1 MSFNYSNVIDTQEA
15 SMKAGGVDWRKLIR
29 FSALAILILILAV
42 VWSNLIV
49 RAVNRSRDPRIR
61 SEQEFLDTFNEAMTE
76 HGISIRDD
84 GNPWAQVKPEGTYQQ
99 KQFSLVL
106 PNGDTGSVLLK
117 RQENRSTARLYELT
131 ISYDMT
137 SGPYMQQIT
146 DGILSV
152 FEPEFFTA
160 EPVYCYYAEEPY
172 YYSYEDI
179 RNSAIRCD
187 AAYEYHVFY
196 DQVTTSTHGTQLTFS
211 SAYDNEHIIKSL
223 NLYLYF

>member
-1 MSFNYSNVIDTQEA
+1 
-15 SMKAGGVDWRKLIR
+15 MKAGGVDWGKLIR
-29 FSALAILILILAV
+29 LSALVMLVLILAIA
-42 VWSNLIV
+42 WSSIII

-61 SEQEFLDTFNEAMTE
+61 SEQEFLDTFNQVMAE
-76 HGISIRDD
+76 HGISISDD
-84 GNPWAQVKPEGTYQQ
+84 GNPWTQVKPESLYHQ
-99 KQFSLVL
+99 KRFCLVL
-106 PNGDTGSVLLK
+106 PNGDMGSVLLK
-117 RQENRSTARLYELT
+117 RQENRSTSWIYELT
-131 ISYDMT
+131 IYYDMT
-137 SGPYMQQIT
+137 SGAYMQQIT

-172 YYSYEDI
+172 FYSYEDI

-187 AAYEYHVFY
+187 AAYECHVFY

-211 SAYDNEHIIKSL
+211 SAYDNEHIIKSI

>member
-1 MSFNYSNVIDTQEA
+1 
-15 SMKAGGVDWRKLIR
+15 MKAGGVDWGKLIR
-29 FSALAILILILAV
+29 LSALVMLILVLAIA
-42 VWSNLIV
+42 WSSIII

-61 SEQEFLDTFNEAMTE
+61 SEQEFLDTFNQVMAE
-76 HGISIRDD
+76 HGISISDD
-84 GNPWAQVKPEGTYQQ
+84 GNPWTQVKPESLYHQ
-99 KQFSLVL
+99 KRFCLVL

-117 RQENRSTARLYELT
+117 RQENRSSARLYELT
-131 ISYDMT
+131 IYYDMT
-137 SGPYMQQIT
+137 SGAYMQQIT

-187 AAYEYHVFY
+187 AAYECHVFY

-211 SAYDNEHIIKSL
+211 SAYDNEHIIKSI

>member
-1 MSFNYSNVIDTQEA
+1 
-15 SMKAGGVDWRKLIR
+15 MKAGGVDWRRLIR
-29 FSALAILILILAV
+29 LSALAILILILAV
-42 VWSNLIV
+42 AWVNITV

-61 SEQEFLDTFNEAMTE
+61 SEQEFLDTFNEAMAE
-76 HGISIRDD
+76 HGISIIDD
-84 GNPWAQVKPEGTYQQ
+84 GNPWTQVKPESAYQQ
-99 KQFSLVL
+99 KQLSLVL

-117 RQENRSTARLYELT
+117 RQENRSTARIYELT
-131 ISYDMT
+131 VSYDGM
-137 SGPYMQQIT
+137 SGAYMQQIT
-146 DGILSV
+146 DGLLSV

-179 RNSAIRCD
+179 RDSAMACD

-196 DQVTTSTHGTQLTFS
+196 DQVTTSTNGTQLSLS
-211 SAYDNEHIIKSL
+211 SSYENGCIIRKL

>member
-1 MSFNYSNVIDTQEA
+1 
-15 SMKAGGVDWRKLIR
+15 MKAGGVDWRRLIR
-29 FSALAILILILAV
+29 LSALAILILVLAV
-42 VWSNLIV
+42 AWVNITV

-61 SEQEFLDTFNEAMTE
+61 SEQEFLDTFNEAMAE
-76 HGISIRDD
+76 HGISISDE
-84 GNPWAQVKPEGTYQQ
+84 GNPWTQVKPESTYQQ

-117 RQENRSTARLYELT
+117 RQENRSAARIYELT
-131 ISYDMT
+131 VSYDMT
-137 SGPYMQQIT
+137 SSPYMQQIT

-179 RNSAIRCD
+179 RDSAMACD

>member
-1 MSFNYSNVIDTQEA
+1 
-15 SMKAGGVDWRKLIR
+15 MKAGGVDWRKLIR
-29 FSALAILILILAV
+29 LSALAILILILAV
-42 VWSNLIV
+42 VWGNLIV

-61 SEQEFLDTFNEAMTE
+61 SEQEFLDTFNEAMAE
-76 HGISIRDD
+76 HGISISDE
-84 GNPWAQVKPEGTYQQ
+84 GNPWTQVKPESTYQQ
-99 KQFSLVL
+99 KQFCLVL
-106 PNGDTGSVLLK
+106 PNSNTGSVLLK
-117 RQENRSTARLYELT
+117 RQENRSTARIYELT
-131 ISYDMT
+131 VSYDGM
-137 SGPYMQQIT
+137 SGAYMQQIT

-187 AAYEYHVFY
+187 AAYEYYAFY
-196 DQVTTSTHGTQLTFS
+196 DWVTTSTHGTQLTLS
-211 SAYDNEHIIKSL
+211 SSYENGCIIRKL

>member
-1 MSFNYSNVIDTQEA
+1 M
-15 SMKAGGVDWRKLIR
+15 R
-29 FSALAILILILAV
+29 
-42 VWSNLIV
+42 
-49 RAVNRSRDPRIR
+49 
-61 SEQEFLDTFNEAMTE
+61 
-76 HGISIRDD
+76 
-84 GNPWAQVKPEGTYQQ
+84 QQ
-99 KQFSLVL
+99 KQLCLVL
-106 PNGDTGSVLLK
+106 PNGNAGTVLLK
-117 RQENRSTARLYELT
+117 RQENRSAARLYELT
-131 ISYDMT
+131 ISYDGM
-137 SGPYMQQIT
+137 SGAYMQQIT

-187 AAYEYHVFY
+187 AAYEYYAFY
-196 DQVTTSTHGTQLTFS
+196 DWVTTGTHGTQLTFS

>member
-1 MSFNYSNVIDTQEA
+1 
-15 SMKAGGVDWRKLIR
+15 MKAGGVDWRRLI
-29 FSALAILILILAV
+29 SLSVLAILILILAV
-42 VWSNLIV
+42 AWVNITV

-61 SEQEFLDTFNEAMTE
+61 SEQEFLDTFNQVMTE
-76 HGISIRDD
+76 HGLSISDE
-84 GNPWAQVKPEGTYQQ
+84 GNPWTQVKPESAYQQ
-99 KQFSLVL
+99 KQLSLVL

-179 RNSAIRCD
+179 RDSAMACD
-187 AAYEYHVFY
+187 AAYEYHAFY
-196 DQVTTSTHGTQLTFS
+196 DWVTTGTHGTQLTLS
-211 SAYDNEHIIKSL
+211 SSYENECIMRKL

>member
-1 MSFNYSNVIDTQEA
+1 MAKYYRHKENPYVV
-15 SMKAGGVDWRKLIR
+15 GGVNWRKVIR
-29 FSALAILILILAV
+29 LSALAVLVLVLAV
-42 VWSNLIV
+42 AGVNIV
-49 RAVNRSRDPRIR
+49 YRAVRQARDTRIR
-61 SEQEFLDTFNEAMTE
+61 SEREFLDVFNRAMAE
-76 HGISIRDD
+76 YEISISDE
-84 GNPWAQVKPEGTYQQ
+84 GNPWTQVKPESVYQQ

-106 PNGDTGSVLLK
+106 PNGNTGSVLLK
-117 RQENRSTARLYELT
+117 MREARSTARLYEVT
-131 ISYDMT
+131 ISYDLT
-137 SGPYMQQIT
+137 SGAYMQQIT

-187 AAYEYHVFY
+187 AAYEYHAVY
-196 DQVTTSTHGTQLTFS
+196 DWVTTSTHGTQLTFS
-211 SAYDNEHIIKSL
+211 SAYENERIIKSL

>member
-1 MSFNYSNVIDTQEA
+1 
-15 SMKAGGVDWRKLIR
+15 MKAGGVDWRRLISL
-29 FSALAILILILAV
+29 SALAILILILTV
-42 VWSNLIV
+42 VCVNLTV

-61 SEQEFLDTFNEAMTE
+61 SEQEFLDTFNQVMTE
-76 HGISIRDD
+76 HGLSIRDD
-84 GNPWAQVKPEGTYQQ
+84 GNPWTQVKPESTYQQ

-106 PNGDTGSVLLK
+106 PNSNTGSVLLK
-117 RQENRSTARLYELT
+117 RQENRSAARLYELA
-131 ISYDMT
+131 ISYDGM
-137 SGPYMQQIT
+137 SGAYMQQIT

-187 AAYEYHVFY
+187 AAYEYHAFY
-196 DQVTTSTHGTQLTFS
+196 DWVTTSTHGTQLTFS

>member
-1 MSFNYSNVIDTQEA
+1 MTKYYKHKEESYIV
-15 SMKAGGVDWRKLIR
+15 GGVDWRRLIR
-29 FSALAILILILAV
+29 LSALVILVLILTVAG
-42 VWSNLIV
+42 SNIII
-49 RAVNRSRDPRIR
+49 RAVDRSRDPRIR

-76 HGISIRDD
+76 HGISIQDD
-84 GNPWAQVKPEGTYQQ
+84 GNPWTQVKPGSVRQQ
-99 KQFSLVL
+99 KNFSLVL
-106 PNGDTGSVLLK
+106 TNGDTGNVLLK

-131 ISYDMT
+131 ISYDGT
-137 SGPYMQQIT
+137 SGAYMQQIT
-146 DGILSV
+146 DGLLRV

-160 EPVYCYYAEEPY
+160 DPVYCYYAEEPY

-196 DQVTTSTHGTQLTFS
+196 DQVTTSTNGTQLSLS
-211 SAYDNEHIIKSL
+211 SSYENGCIIRKL

>member
-1 MSFNYSNVIDTQEA
+1 
-15 SMKAGGVDWRKLIR
+15 MKAGGVDWRKLIR
-29 FSALAILILILAV
+29 LSALAILILILAV
-42 VWSNLIV
+42 VWGNLIV

-61 SEQEFLDTFNEAMTE
+61 SEQEFLYTFNEVMTE
-76 HGISIRDD
+76 HGLSIIDD
-84 GNPWAQVKPEGTYQQ
+84 GNPWTQVKPESAYQQ
-99 KQFSLVL
+99 KQLSLVL

-131 ISYDMT
+131 ISYDGM
-137 SGPYMQQIT
+137 SGAYMQQIT

-187 AAYEYHVFY
+187 AAYEYHIFY

>member
-1 MSFNYSNVIDTQEA
+1 
-15 SMKAGGVDWRKLIR
+15 MKAGGVDWGKLIR
-29 FSALAILILILAV
+29 LSALVMLILILAIA
-42 VWSNLIV
+42 WSSIII

-61 SEQEFLDTFNEAMTE
+61 SEQEFLDIFNQVMAE
-76 HGISIRDD
+76 HGISISDD
-84 GNPWAQVKPEGTYQQ
+84 GNPWTQVKQESLYHQ
-99 KQFSLVL
+99 KRFCLVL
-106 PNGDTGSVLLK
+106 PNGNTGSVLLK
-117 RQENRSTARLYELT
+117 RQENRSTSRIYELT
-131 ISYDMT
+131 IYYDMT
-137 SGPYMQQIT
+137 SGAYMQQIT

-172 YYSYEDI
+172 FYSYEDI

-187 AAYEYHVFY
+187 AAYECHVFY

-211 SAYDNEHIIKSL
+211 SSYDNGCIIKSL

>member
-1 MSFNYSNVIDTQEA
+1 MAKYYRHKENPYVV
-15 SMKAGGVDWRKLIR
+15 GGVNWRKAIR
-29 FSALAILILILAV
+29 LSALAVLVLVLAV
-42 VWSNLIV
+42 AGVNIV
-49 RAVNRSRDPRIR
+49 YRAVRQARDTRIR
-61 SEQEFLDTFNEAMTE
+61 SEQEFLDVFNRAMAE
-76 HGISIRDD
+76 YEISISDE
-84 GNPWAQVKPEGTYQQ
+84 GNPWTQVKPESVYQQ

-106 PNGDTGSVLLK
+106 PNGNTGSVLLK
-117 RQENRSTARLYELT
+117 RREARSTARLYEVT
-131 ISYDMT
+131 ISYDLT
-137 SGPYMQQIT
+137 SGAYMQQIT

-187 AAYEYHVFY
+187 AAYECQIFY
-196 DQVTTSTHGTQLTFS
+196 DWVTTSTHGTQLTFS
-211 SAYDNEHIIKSL
+211 SEYKNEQIIKSL

>member
-1 MSFNYSNVIDTQEA
+1 
-15 SMKAGGVDWRKLIR
+15 MKAGGVDWGKLIR
-29 FSALAILILILAV
+29 LSALVMLILVLAIA
-42 VWSNLIV
+42 WSSIII

-61 SEQEFLDTFNEAMTE
+61 SEQEFLDIFNQVMAE
-76 HGISIRDD
+76 HGISISDD
-84 GNPWAQVKPEGTYQQ
+84 GNPWTQVKPESLYHQ
-99 KQFSLVL
+99 KRFCLVL

-117 RQENRSTARLYELT
+117 RQENRSSARLYELT
-131 ISYDMT
+131 IYYDMT
-137 SGPYMQQIT
+137 SGAYMQQIT

-187 AAYEYHVFY
+187 AAYECHVFY

-211 SAYDNEHIIKSL
+211 SAYDNEHIIKSI

>member
-1 MSFNYSNVIDTQEA
+1 
-15 SMKAGGVDWRKLIR
+15 MKAGGVDWRRLIR
-29 FSALAILILILAV
+29 FSALAILILILTV
-42 VWSNLIV
+42 VCVNLTV

-61 SEQEFLDTFNEAMTE
+61 SEQEFLDTFNEVMTE

-84 GNPWAQVKPEGTYQQ
+84 GNPWTQVKPESAYQQ
-99 KQFSLVL
+99 KQLSLVL

-131 ISYDMT
+131 VSYDGM
-137 SGPYMQQIT
+137 SGAYMQQIT

-179 RNSAIRCD
+179 RNSALACD
-187 AAYEYHVFY
+187 AAYEYHAFY
-196 DQVTTSTHGTQLTFS
+196 DWVTTSTHGTQLTLS
-211 SAYDNEHIIKSL
+211 SSYENGCIIRKL
-223 NLYLYF
+223 NMYLYF

>member
-1 MSFNYSNVIDTQEA
+1 
-15 SMKAGGVDWRKLIR
+15 MKAGGVDWGKLIR
-29 FSALAILILILAV
+29 LSALVMLILVLAIA
-42 VWSNLIV
+42 WSSIII

-61 SEQEFLDTFNEAMTE
+61 SEQEFLDIFNQVMAE
-76 HGISIRDD
+76 HGISISDD
-84 GNPWAQVKPEGTYQQ
+84 GNPWTQVKPESLYHQ
-99 KQFSLVL
+99 KRFCLVL
-106 PNGDTGSVLLK
+106 PNGDMGSVLLK
-117 RQENRSTARLYELT
+117 RQENRSSARLYELT
-131 ISYDMT
+131 IYYDMT
-137 SGPYMQQIT
+137 SGAYMQQIT

-187 AAYEYHVFY
+187 AAYECHVFY

-211 SAYDNEHIIKSL
+211 SAYDNEHIIKSI

>member
-1 MSFNYSNVIDTQEA
+1 
-15 SMKAGGVDWRKLIR
+15 MKAGGVDWRRLIR
-29 FSALAILILILAV
+29 LSALAILILVLAV
-42 VWSNLIV
+42 AWVNLIV

-61 SEQEFLDTFNEAMTE
+61 SEQEFLDTFNEAMEE
-76 HGISIRDD
+76 HGISISNE
-84 GNPWAQVKPEGTYQQ
+84 GNPWTQVKPESTYQQ

-106 PNGDTGSVLLK
+106 PNGDTGSILLK
-117 RQENRSTARLYELT
+117 RQENRSTARIYELT
-131 ISYDMT
+131 VSYDGM
-137 SGPYMQQIT
+137 SGAYMQQIT

-187 AAYEYHVFY
+187 AAYEYYAFY
-196 DQVTTSTHGTQLTFS
+196 DWVTTSTHGTQLTLS
-211 SAYDNEHIIKSL
+211 SSYENGCIIRKL